1 MSSKRQDSTGNM
13 KGCKFV
19 CKRTARSRNKLIG
32 QYSVLVEISKRNKEK
47 AEGDSG

>member
-1 MSSKRQDSTGNM
+1 MKDSTGNM

-19 CKRTARSRNKLIG
+19 CKRTASSRNKLIG
-32 QYSVLVEISKRNKEK
+32 QYPVLMEINIGNKEK